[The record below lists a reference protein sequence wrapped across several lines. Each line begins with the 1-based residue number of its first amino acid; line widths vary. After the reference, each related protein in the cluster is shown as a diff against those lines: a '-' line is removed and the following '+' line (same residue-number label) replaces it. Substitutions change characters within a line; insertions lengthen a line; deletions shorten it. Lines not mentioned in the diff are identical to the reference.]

1 MAVVAFV
8 LDTDAAGICAWEDVW
23 VLDGDVG
30 LLDVEDDVWLW
41 ERDEDVESGGMT

>member
-8 LDTDAAGICAWEDVW
+8 LDIDAAGICAWEEAC

-30 LLDVEDDVWLW
+30 LLDVELDVWLW
-41 ERDEDVESGGMT
+41 ERGEDVESGGMT